1 MLPMAGLRET
11 LRVFLGAFVVLLG
24 ACSASTSGP
33 ETIRFWA
40 MGREGEVVAQLLP
53 EFERNNPGIHVEVQ
67 QVPWSAAHE
76 KLLTAFAADAL
87 PDLCQLG
94 NTWVPE
100 LDALGALADLDA
112 RVAGSRV
119 VDPRDYFPGIWDTNV
134 V

>member
-1 MLPMAGLRET
+1 MLPMVGLREP

-24 ACSASTSGP
+24 ACSPSTSEP

-40 MGREGEVVAQLLP
+40 MGREGEVIAQLLP
-53 EFERNNPGIHVEVQ
+53 EFEHNNPGIRVEVQ
-67 QVPWSAAHE
+67 QIPWSAAHE

-100 LDALGALADLDA
+100 LAALNALATLDPL
-112 RVAGSRV
+112 VANS
-119 VDPRDYFPGIWDTNV
+119 
-134 V
+134 